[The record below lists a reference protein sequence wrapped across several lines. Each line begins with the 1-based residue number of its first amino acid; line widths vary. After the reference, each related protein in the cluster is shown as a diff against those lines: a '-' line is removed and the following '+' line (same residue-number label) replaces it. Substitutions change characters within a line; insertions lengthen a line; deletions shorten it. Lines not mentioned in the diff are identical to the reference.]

1 MKNETFESGNKK
13 IFSYSA
19 HFNRIVRLFRDGP
32 FDIQGGG
39 AGIFPHD
46 KLFFLSFSKKLFFF
60 KVNRNKFFIFLKNN
74 TLKSEKCKRK
84 QHIE

>member
-39 AGIFPHD
+39 G
-46 KLFFLSFSKKLFFF
+46 LGFFLTTSYFFSLLAKSYFF
-60 KVNRNKFFIFLKNN
+60 
-74 TLKSEKCKRK
+74 
-84 QHIE
+84 

>member
-39 AGIFPHD
+39 GG
-46 KLFFLSFSKKLFFF
+46 LGFFLTTSYFFSLLAKSYFF
-60 KVNRNKFFIFLKNN
+60 
-74 TLKSEKCKRK
+74 
-84 QHIE
+84 